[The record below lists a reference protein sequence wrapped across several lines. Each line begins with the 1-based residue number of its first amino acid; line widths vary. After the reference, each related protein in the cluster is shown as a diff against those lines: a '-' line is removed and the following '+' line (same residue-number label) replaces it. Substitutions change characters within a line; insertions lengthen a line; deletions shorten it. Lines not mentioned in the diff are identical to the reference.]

1 VKSSFEKLAAHMTNE
16 PRAHH
21 GSDID
26 VQGALN
32 AGVWRC
38 PVDGCRKWLA
48 TVGKRSAMAGH
59 LSKGDEAHR
68 QALAEEPGGRNGWV
82 RHLQQQAQPGS
93 PAHYYNTVHYQ
104 DNSSRDA
111 RARGWQRY
119 DAEVQQHRQRQR
131 EAEARMLEAGG
142 GQESSEEEDAPRMIG
157 GATAREWGLRPR
169 TPGTDIDS
177 PAVVYSLAW
186 LDDMD
191 SALLAS
197 IGVMPARMCELHHK
211 KDYLNMLHFGYAYA
225 ARHGSSADAVR
236 GFKFNLL
243 AKLVT
248 VGIEGGPRRRD
259 TVEELG
265 LIRMVM
271 AGHLQ
276 ELVECM
282 LQRVG
287 RANQEEVERAL
298 REAAEREAEARLAA
312 AVAERQ
318 QAQPAVAEALAQEL
332 ADGDKEESQGKGE
345 HGTQGDKGVAAS
357 GRPSTAAHDKLLR
370 RVLRLINAG
379 YLSKGYAQFSASP
392 IVDTQQTKFRQLL
405 REKHPQTEVEG
416 VQGLTEEDVKDEPGV
431 TAMVTTREAFNYIFA
446 RPPMARAMAADGV
459 AYEELGAL
467 YHGGERF
474 RVTLYQL
481 VKRINAGELHEAV
494 ADFLGDLH
502 LLGLDKPGAK
512 VDVRPIGIPAAI
524 RRMANRVLMHQR
536 GAEMGKMLSGT
547 RVPPELLVAA
557 GYAADTLC
565 NVPLQLGVG
574 LPGGAE
580 IIIAAARAHLAQH
593 PGHAICS
600 DDKGNGFNRISR
612 KAIFAGL
619 RRWFPDLIPAVR
631 LWYRHPRRL
640 FVRSSNSSSGSD
652 GGGGSS
658 GSGNRGNG
666 GGGSGG
672 GKDGGGGGVTI
683 GGWEE
688 AVDEQGNVYCSAE
701 GCAQGDALGPFL
713 WSIGYHWSLLQM
725 QAAHPTALIMA
736 YLDDTYTLD
745 EPLESYACMLTGA
758 TVTEREAGVASN
770 VGKQEVYS
778 PSGDLTSLPGTLR
791 GSPHA
796 PPQPEKGYA
805 GGQLPCIRVLG
816 AYLGEDDACSQ
827 ALVHRVETHL
837 QPLRKAIGLHDV
849 GKMTTSLQVQLSIL
863 RFCANTQLTYFLRT
877 MPPSVTIDAA
887 RKHDEIIEET
897 WHAML
902 RTTSASQRERGLAFR
917 QARLPVDMGGMGITS
932 MEEIRDAAWVGSWA
946 LTWPMLRQLHA
957 PFQEVLIAAP
967 STEGF
972 EQTRDFTELQR
983 CHGGLLAR
991 HRRVQRI
998 YREYDNEI
1006 KEYTRRGDEDFQFHP
1021 AGLTPSEELLPLT
1034 AFEMEHE
1041 YHKHAQKRWA
1051 TAVHHDNWRKLWNE
1065 MVAAGGREAVRLVA
1079 VSQPYAG
1086 AFLNAVPSRHWF
1098 RIPTPELRMAL
1109 RRRLGLPIDDAAV
1122 RLASTKGRA
1131 YDAYG
1136 DVAQNDGRQGHAHRH
1151 STLLQEVVRIAR
1163 SVWGARVQ
1171 IEPDDYLPYSTYRPD
1186 MAVPYA
1192 GESGSTYLGELK
1204 FIDPLSSNP
1213 ADIQR
1218 RGAYI
1223 AFGNT
1228 EPPMLEKVFGL
1239 EERGAEGDGVFKA
1252 ATGEGYVAGKEGDYS
1267 KAMGE
1272 GCDVH
1277 LLLFETFGG
1286 FGRGVMHLL
1295 RRLGDEVRN
1304 RLSHAQY
1311 DQTSWSARNWKT
1323 YQTQRLSVALAR
1335 AAAGEILEEL
1345 RNAAAWAVDPADRKA
1360 A

>member
-1 VKSSFEKLAAHMTNE
+1 
-16 PRAHH
+16 
-21 GSDID
+21 
-26 VQGALN
+26 
-32 AGVWRC
+32 
-38 PVDGCRKWLA
+38 
-48 TVGKRSAMAGH
+48 
-59 LSKGDEAHR
+59 
-68 QALAEEPGGRNGWV
+68 
-82 RHLQQQAQPGS
+82 
-93 PAHYYNTVHYQ
+93 
-104 DNSSRDA
+104 
-111 RARGWQRY
+111 
-119 DAEVQQHRQRQR
+119 
-131 EAEARMLEAGG
+131 
-142 GQESSEEEDAPRMIG
+142 
-157 GATAREWGLRPR
+157 
-169 TPGTDIDS
+169 
-177 PAVVYSLAW
+177 
-186 LDDMD
+186 
-191 SALLAS
+191 
-197 IGVMPARMCELHHK
+197 
-211 KDYLNMLHFGYAYA
+211 
-225 ARHGSSADAVR
+225 
-236 GFKFNLL
+236 
-243 AKLVT
+243 
-248 VGIEGGPRRRD
+248 
-259 TVEELG
+259 
-265 LIRMVM
+265 
-271 AGHLQ
+271 
-276 ELVECM
+276 
-282 LQRVG
+282 
-287 RANQEEVERAL
+287 
-298 REAAEREAEARLAA
+298 
-312 AVAERQ
+312 
-318 QAQPAVAEALAQEL
+318 
-332 ADGDKEESQGKGE
+332 
-345 HGTQGDKGVAAS
+345 
-357 GRPSTAAHDKLLR
+357 
-370 RVLRLINAG
+370 
-379 YLSKGYAQFSASP
+379 
-392 IVDTQQTKFRQLL
+392 
-405 REKHPQTEVEG
+405 
-416 VQGLTEEDVKDEPGV
+416 
-431 TAMVTTREAFNYIFA
+431 
-446 RPPMARAMAADGV
+446 
-459 AYEELGAL
+459 
-467 YHGGERF
+467 
-474 RVTLYQL
+474 
-481 VKRINAGELHEAV
+481 
-494 ADFLGDLH
+494 
-502 LLGLDKPGAK
+502 
-512 VDVRPIGIPAAI
+512 
-524 RRMANRVLMHQR
+524 
-536 GAEMGKMLSGT
+536 
-547 RVPPELLVAA
+547 
-557 GYAADTLC
+557 
-565 NVPLQLGVG
+565 
-574 LPGGAE
+574 
-580 IIIAAARAHLAQH
+580 
-593 PGHAICS
+593 
-600 DDKGNGFNRISR
+600 
-612 KAIFAGL
+612 
-619 RRWFPDLIPAVR
+619 
-631 LWYRHPRRL
+631 
-640 FVRSSNSSSGSD
+640 
-652 GGGGSS
+652 
-658 GSGNRGNG
+658 
-666 GGGSGG
+666 
-672 GKDGGGGGVTI
+672 
-683 GGWEE
+683 
-688 AVDEQGNVYCSAE
+688 
-701 GCAQGDALGPFL
+701 
-713 WSIGYHWSLLQM
+713 
-725 QAAHPTALIMA
+725 
-736 YLDDTYTLD
+736 
-745 EPLESYACMLTGA
+745 
-758 TVTEREAGVASN
+758 
-770 VGKQEVYS
+770 
-778 PSGDLTSLPGTLR
+778 
-791 GSPHA
+791 
-796 PPQPEKGYA
+796 
-805 GGQLPCIRVLG
+805 
-816 AYLGEDDACSQ
+816 
-827 ALVHRVETHL
+827 
-837 QPLRKAIGLHDV
+837 
-849 GKMTTSLQVQLSIL
+849 
-863 RFCANTQLTYFLRT
+863 

-1267 KAMGE
+1267 KAIGE